1 VEIGGTTAPRGAG
14 SSAPRGGRLDER
26 AVLRTGIALAAA
38 FVVAALVAFST
49 PAVRQGH
56 WAGVH
61 LSLAGAALVAIG
73 AFLPHFAITLSGSR
87 PEAARLRLAG
97 VLSLAAGTSL
107 VVAGVL
113 SGFVPLTVGG
123 AALLWAGLGIT
134 AWTAFRPRREP
145 LARRHP
151 VVRLAYA
158 TALVDVA
165 VGILLPVLLVLG
177 WEPAVVHWARLKPAH
192 VWLNLF
198 GFVSLSIVATLV
210 YLYPTILGAR
220 IRANASL
227 PLLVVGAV
235 GGPPLVAL
243 GSMVGSDALAIGG
256 GILTLVGAAALAA
269 YALDTWRRRGT
280 WTTDPAWHLVTSAH
294 PSAAVGWYLVSVAT
308 AVAGLLRDGAA
319 PAGWGVGA
327 LVMPLVF
334 GWAVQVLVGA
344 WTHLLPAVAVTDP
357 GRRAAMRR
365 TLGRLAVARLL
376 AWNLGVLVAWIG
388 LGMGLLPLALAGI
401 AALSLAALASVALV
415 ARSLLAWE
423 RS

>member
-1 VEIGGTTAPRGAG
+1 MEVGRAAPSPARRRG
-14 SSAPRGGRLDER
+14 LDER
-26 AVLRTGIALAAA
+26 TVLRTGIALAAA
-38 FVVAALVAFST
+38 FVVAALVSFST

-56 WAGVH
+56 WAGIH

-87 PEAARLRLAG
+87 PEPAPLRLAG
-97 VLSLAAGTSL
+97 VLSLAAGAAL

-113 SGFVPLTVGG
+113 SNAVAITVSG
-123 AALLWAGLGIT
+123 ATLLWLGLGIT

-158 TALVDVA
+158 TALLDVA
-165 VGILLPVLLVLG
+165 IGILLPVLLVLG

-198 GFVSLSIVATLV
+198 GFISLSITATLV

-220 IRANASL
+220 IRASVAL
-227 PLLVVGAV
+227 PVLVVGAV

-243 GSMVGSDALAIGG
+243 AAVLGSDALAIVGG
-256 GILTLVGAAALAA
+256 TLTLIGAGALAA
-269 YALDTWRRRGT
+269 YAVDTWRRRGT
-280 WTTDPAWHLVTSAH
+280 WTTDPSWHLVTSLH
-294 PSAAVGWYLVSVAT
+294 PSAAIAWYLASVAT
-308 AVAGLLRDGAA
+308 ALVGLARDGVA

-357 GRRAAMRR
+357 ARRAAMRS
-365 TLGRLAVARLL
+365 TLGRVALPRLL
-376 AWNLGVLVAWIG
+376 AWNLGVLVAWVG
-388 LGMGLLPLALAGI
+388 LGIEVLPVALAGV
-401 AALSLAALASVALV
+401 AAMSLAALASVALV
-415 ARSLLAWE
+415 AVSLLRRR

>member
-1 VEIGGTTAPRGAG
+1 VQIGGTPAPGSAG
-14 SSAPRGGRLDER
+14 SSAPRGGGLDER
-26 AVLRTGIALAAA
+26 TVLRAGIALAAA
-38 FVVAALVAFST
+38 FVVAALVAFAT

-56 WAGVH
+56 WAGIH

-87 PEAARLRLAG
+87 PEPAPLRLAG
-97 VLSLAAGTSL
+97 VLSLASGAAL

-113 SGFVPLTVGG
+113 ASAVPVTVGG
-123 AALLWAGLGIT
+123 AALLWGGLGVT

-165 VGILLPVLLVLG
+165 IGIGLPVLLVIG
-177 WEPAVVHWARLKPAH
+177 WEPAVLHWARLKPAH

-227 PLLVVGAV
+227 PLLVLGAV

-243 GSMVGSDALAIGG
+243 GSVLGSDPLAIAGG
-256 GILTLVGAAALAA
+256 GLTLVGAAALAA
-269 YALDTWRRRGT
+269 YAVDTWRRRGT
-280 WTTDPAWHLVTSAH
+280 WTTDPTWHLVTSLH
-294 PSAAVGWYLVSVAT
+294 PSAAIGWYLVSVTT
-308 AVAGLLRDGAA
+308 AVVGLVRDGAA
-319 PAGWGVGA
+319 PDGWGVGP

-357 GRRAAMRR
+357 ARRAAMRR
-365 TLGRLAVARLL
+365 MLGRLAVARLV

-388 LGMGLLPLALAGI
+388 LGLERLPLALAGI

-415 ARSLLAWE
+415 ARSLLARDW
-423 RS
+423 S

>member
-1 VEIGGTTAPRGAG
+1 M
-14 SSAPRGGRLDER
+14 
-26 AVLRTGIALAAA
+26 LRTGIALAAT

-56 WAGVH
+56 WAGIH

-87 PEAARLRLAG
+87 PEPAPLRLTG
-97 VLSLAAGTSL
+97 VLSLAAGAWL

-113 SGFVPLTVGG
+113 AGMVPLTVGG

-151 VVRLAYA
+151 VVRVAYA
-158 TALVDVA
+158 TALVDV
-165 VGILLPVLLVLG
+165 GIGIGLPVLLVLG

-198 GFVSLSIVATLV
+198 GFVSLSITATLV

-220 IRANASL
+220 IRATFTL
-227 PLLVVGAV
+227 PLLVTGAV

-243 GSMVGSDALAIGG
+243 GSVLGSDALAVAGG
-256 GILTLVGAAALAA
+256 SLTLVGAAALAL

-280 WTTDPAWHLVTSAH
+280 WTTEPAWHLVTSLH

-308 AVAGLLRDGAA
+308 AVVGLVRDGAA
-319 PAGWGVGA
+319 PAGWSVGA

-357 GRRAAMRR
+357 ARRAAMRR
-365 TLGRLAVARLL
+365 TLGRLAVPRLV
-376 AWNLGVLVAWIG
+376 AWNIGVLVAWIG
-388 LGMGLLPLALAGI
+388 LGVELLPLALAGI
-401 AALSLAALASVALV
+401 AAMSLAAVASVALV
-415 ARSLLAWE
+415 ARSLLA
-423 RS
+423 RTVLTDGTRQD